1 MEPTFIVT
9 GNDIPPTE
17 AVEGSIFQEAST
29 GNLFRYQ
36 DGQWVAIASEPKE
49 EAKE

>member
-9 GNDIPPTE
+9 GNDIPPAE

-36 DGQWVAIASEPKE
+36 DGQWVAIVSEPKE

>member
-9 GNDIPPTE
+9 GNDIPPAE

-36 DGQWVAIASEPKE
+36 DGQWVAIVSEPKA
-49 EAKE
+49 EAKA

>member
-9 GNDIPPTE
+9 GNDIPPSE

-36 DGQWVAIASEPKE
+36 DGKWVAIKTEAE